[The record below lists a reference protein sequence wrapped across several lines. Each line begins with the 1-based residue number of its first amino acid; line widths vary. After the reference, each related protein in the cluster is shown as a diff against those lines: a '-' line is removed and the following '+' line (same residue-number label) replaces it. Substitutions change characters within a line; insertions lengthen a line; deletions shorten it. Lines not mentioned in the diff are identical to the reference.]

1 MEKKLYN
8 QPTMNVTALMPT
20 TSICASVGNG
30 GGTDSLTPPGSGG
43 IDGD

>member
-20 TSICASVGNG
+20 TIVCASVGKG
-30 GGTDSLTPPGSGG
+30 DPIPPGG
-43 IDGD
+43 IPTDGD